1 MAKITTVDYEAI
13 PSQASQMRE
22 YGRELNNELKSAYQS
37 IAEMHNSWYGKR
49 YNSLVEQFNALIPEL
64 NEMLELVVGEI
75 PFTLE
80 TVANNYSQ
88 ADRGANCT
96 SANRESPNK
105 ITELPISNDVGMRF
119 LTGEVQ
125 SVQSDV
131 SKNFKESES
140 KMNTIESVYSRI
152 VWESEAA
159 SAFATRFKRLKTEI
173 VTAFQNIEESFSKLM
188 LQAQEDVQA
197 AENANTVQ

>member
-22 YGRELNNELKSAYQS
+22 YGRELNNEVKSAYQS
-37 IAEMHNSWYGKR
+37 ISEMHNSWYGKR
-49 YNSLVEQFNALIPEL
+49 YTASVEQFNNIIPEI

-75 PFTLE
+75 PFALE

-88 ADRGANCT
+88 ADTGTNCT
-96 SANRESPNK
+96 AANRESPNK
-105 ITELPISNDVGMRF
+105 IAELPISNDVGMRF

-125 SVQSDV
+125 SIQSKV
-131 SKNFKESES
+131 SNNFKKAESE
-140 KMNTIESVYSRI
+140 MNTIESAYSRI

-159 SAFATRFKRLKTEI
+159 TAFATKFKKLKNDI

-188 LQAQEDVQA
+188 VQAQEDVQS
-197 AENANTVQ
+197 AEDANTVQ